1 MGFSYSIQMRR
12 MLSPRLAYKNWLI
25 ENLVNAYVEH
35 AARNK
40 RRSAESRTYAL
51 DNDIGSFTEPCWR
64 ASCFIMISIK
74 DRIPAVKHPRRY
86 TKMTTEKATSG
97 VCIRTLLL
105 LQVER

>member
-12 MLSPRLAYKNWLI
+12 MLSPGLAYKNWLI

-64 ASCFIMISIK
+64 ASCFIMLSIK
-74 DRIPAVKHPRRY
+74 DRIPAAKSRGSHLEN
-86 TKMTTEKATSG
+86 TTETP
-97 VCIRTLLL
+97 RTT
-105 LQVER
+105 